1 MWRIVLGYTKPVD
14 MSAPINQF
22 PFDKLVKKSAHEIQ
36 DIVGRCLQ
44 GNTVYLNVFFLPEES
59 L

>member
-1 MWRIVLGYTKPVD
+1 

-22 PFDKLVKKSAHEIQ
+22 PFDKLVKKVAREIQ

-44 GNTVYLNVFFLPEES
+44 GNTVYLKVIFLPEES